1 MGDFD
6 LKDAGKK
13 EVVVVLSTDAKK
25 IKASMS
31 NLIKSEKKLAGIMKM
46 IDKNDSNALCEAEFE
61 KLCRKVLKK
70 DQSVK
75 PTTELFH
82 MLWSDVYRLCK
93 DPSQTEIGSAELC
106 VWLEL
111 AMNIPSTTKE
121 SPPSGESPAKTAA
134 KSEAVASSAA
144 AAADDLTWAAD
155 EVTATADEVT
165 ATADEVTPTSTAHE
179 VTSTAETKIDAPQE
193 EKRPKKKKKKKSLPS
208 LKLGPMRKS
217 ARRKEQKEMKQ
228 EERKRRNIAVRHKI
242 WPTLLKSCEKKILS
256 KANMQMRANESQ
268 KLKHTH
274 QNTLLHHTVH
284 QNTIEHTPHKIHYYI
299 IQCSTHRL

>member
-144 AAADDLTWAAD
+144 AAADDLTATADDLTATAD

-193 EKRPKKKKKKKSLPS
+193 EKRPKKKKKKKKP
-208 LKLGPMRKS
+208 PKS
-217 ARRKEQKEMKQ
+217 ETRADAEKRAKERAERNETRRK
-228 EERKRRNIAVRHKI
+228 
-242 WPTLLKSCEKKILS
+242 KK
-256 KANMQMRANESQ
+256 K
-268 KLKHTH
+268 
-274 QNTLLHHTVH
+274 
-284 QNTIEHTPHKIHYYI
+284 Y
-299 IQCSTHRL
+299 